1 MCNVRTG
8 PETKKNKKRME
19 GVLKRNGEKIFA
31 QLELRFKMLLYPLG
45 WFAKSSDTFCQ
56 GYRAIG
62 YYVRSFWYYRN
73 KNIIIQKGIL

>member
-31 QLELRFKMLLYPLG
+31 QLELRFKMLLHYYLLLVGLQNLLTRSTKDRETLG
-45 WFAKSSDTFCQ
+45 ITLDHFA
-56 GYRAIG
+56 
-62 YYVRSFWYYRN
+62 
-73 KNIIIQKGIL
+73 IIEIKI